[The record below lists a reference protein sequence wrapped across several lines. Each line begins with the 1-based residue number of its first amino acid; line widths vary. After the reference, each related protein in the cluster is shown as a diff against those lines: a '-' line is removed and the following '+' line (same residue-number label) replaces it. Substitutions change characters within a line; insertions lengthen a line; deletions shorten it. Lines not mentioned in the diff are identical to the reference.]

1 MSIKSILKKNKFI
14 YNSYIN
20 HKYFNSKYTFE
31 NRMKKQDT
39 LCYILAGYKEFT
51 WDILFDRIKRFAPK
65 NIDIC
70 ILSSGVYSNKLSKI
84 AKDNNWS
91 YLSVKKNCVTLA
103 QNILLKEF
111 SKAENI
117 YKLDEDIFVT
127 KDFFKQL
134 KYTYDEVSKR
144 DYNVGFVAPLIPING
159 YGHAKILEKLNLVD
173 TYEKKFEK
181 VKYAAGRERMIESS
195 PEVAKFMWGEGGY
208 VPQID
213 ELSQK
218 LNKMPFS
225 YSACAIRFS
234 IGAIYFKRDLWEAMR
249 YFKVDKGPC
258 MGLDETQ
265 ICSYCICDSKAI
277 IISENVCVGH
287 LSFGTQNKPME
298 EYYKNN
304 LDVFKIKK

>member
-1 MSIKSILKKNKFI
+1 MSIKNILKKNKFI

-31 NRMKKQDT
+31 NRTKNSDT

-51 WDILFDRIKRFAPK
+51 WEILFDRIKKFAPK

-70 ILSSGVYSNKLSKI
+70 ILSSGVYSDKLSQI

-103 QNILLKEF
+103 QNILLKVYD
-111 SKAENI
+111 KAENI
-117 YKLDEDIFVT
+117 YKLDEDIFIT

-134 KYTYDEVSKR
+134 KYTYDEVNKL
-144 DYNVGFVAPLIPING
+144 DYNVGLVAPLIPING
-159 YGHAKILEKLNLVD
+159 YGHAKILEKLDLVEE
-173 TYEKKFEK
+173 YEKQFEK

-195 PEVAKFMWGEGGY
+195 PETAKFMWGEGGY
-208 VPQID
+208 IPQID
-213 ELSQK
+213 ELSNK

-234 IGAIYFKRDLWEAMR
+234 IGAIYFKRQLWEAMH

-265 ICSYCICDSKAI
+265 ICSHCICDSKAM

-287 LSFGTQNKPME
+287 LSFGTQNKTME
-298 EYYKNN
+298 EYFNN
-304 LDVFKIKK
+304 NIEIFKIKK

>member
-1 MSIKSILKKNKFI
+1 MSIKSILKKNKYI

-31 NRMKKQDT
+31 NRMKEEDT

-51 WDILFDRIKRFAPK
+51 WEILFERIKKFAPK

-70 ILSSGVYSNKLSKI
+70 ILSSGVYSDKLSKI
-84 AKDNNWS
+84 ARDNNWS
-91 YLSVKKNCVTLA
+91 YLSVNKNCVTLA

-117 YKLDEDIFVT
+117 YKLDEDIFIT

-134 KYTYDEVSKR
+134 KYTYEEVSKR

-159 YGHAKILEKLNLVD
+159 YGHAKILEKLNLIK
-173 TYEKKFEK
+173 TYEEKFEK

-213 ELSQK
+213 ELSHK

-225 YSACAIRFS
+225 YSSCGIRFS
-234 IGAIYFKRDLWEAMR
+234 IGAIYFKRKIWETMR
-249 YFKVDKGPC
+249 YFKVEKGSC

-265 ICSYCICDSKAI
+265 LCSYCICDSKAI

-298 EYYKNN
+298 EYFKNN
-304 LDVFKIKK
+304 IDTFKIKK